1 MNKRQKT
8 SNKIILPTMIGSFV
22 IIGVCIVLLA
32 FYLPGWREKVN
43 IAQSTRTAIAA
54 DENATAIALSK
65 TAIEQKT
72 QLALS
77 NAQTLT
83 AAPTFTPL
91 PSVTPSPT
99 LASTPTLIPTQML
112 CDAKVSGVE
121 RALYFAPGVGYR
133 YKVIGVGTPVKVLG
147 RFADRGWLKVSA
159 NNEDGWMRSDSIK
172 FDNNNCNNATVYSI
186 SYLLGLD
193 RPDTTILL
201 NDTFASGENTWY
213 DSTST
218 NLVPVADVTGEQQL
232 VINTK
237 SREVISTDNSNIVDN
252 QAFRLITSVSL
263 TNIIDDG
270 FVGIRFRDDGTNYY
284 EIQLFPGEICNVNVI
299 ASGQKINNFTMDRKA
314 CVTNSMYIE
323 LSFSSSYLLDLR
335 VNGYDVMSSYKFN
348 DLNSQYTDGTIR
360 FVVNKSKAA
369 FDFVTIVTP

>member
-1 MNKRQKT
+1 
-8 SNKIILPTMIGSFV
+8 
-22 IIGVCIVLLA
+22 
-32 FYLPGWREKVN
+32 
-43 IAQSTRTAIAA
+43 
-54 DENATAIALSK
+54 
-65 TAIEQKT
+65 
-72 QLALS
+72 
-77 NAQTLT
+77 
-83 AAPTFTPL
+83 
-91 PSVTPSPT
+91 
-99 LASTPTLIPTQML
+99 ML

-133 YKVIGVGTPVKVLG
+133 YKVISVGTPVKVLG

-172 FDNNNCNNATVYSI
+172 FDNNNCNSATVYSI

-193 RPDTTILL
+193 QPDTTILL

-213 DSTST
+213 DSSST

-237 SREVISTDNSNIVDN
+237 SQEVISTDNSNIADN

-284 EIQLFPGEICNVNVI
+284 EIQLFPGEICNVNVV

-369 FDFVTIVTP
+369 FDFVTVVTP